1 MSVRLV
7 QSVDSLAEK
16 HGGPSRAIVMLA
28 EAQARA
34 GADVQLIA
42 RAEADRPCAPDPA
55 LVPLTL
61 AHGVPDRC
69 RRTAALLQCES
80 PSLLHD
86 NGLWLPAN
94 LAATA
99 TARHLGRPFVISP
112 HGMLAPWALAW
123 RPWRKRIA
131 SALFQQSLLE
141 AAAGLVAA
149 AEPERSHVR
158 ARLPR
163 ARIAI
168 IPNGVQIPA
177 TLPARTPRSTRT
189 LLFMSR
195 LHPVKNLPALI
206 TAWGH
211 IIADPAFDSW
221 SLHIAGPDED
231 NHRADLAPRVAAL
244 GPAARITFTGPVSE
258 ADKAATYA
266 AADLFILPSLSENF
280 GIVVAE
286 ALAHGLPAITT
297 HATPWSDLPREGAGF
312 HGAPDAAS
320 LEAMLRQAL
329 ACPPAELIAMGQRGR
344 ALVERRFGWPRI
356 AAQSLAFYEW
366 LLHGGPTPDFVET

>member
-1 MSVRLV
+1 MRLV

-34 GADVQLIA
+34 GSDVQLIA
-42 RAEADRPCAPDPA
+42 RAEADKPYAPDPA

-61 AHGVPDRC
+61 AQGFAERC
-69 RRTAALLQCES
+69 RHTAALLRSEA

-99 TARHLGRPFVISP
+99 TARRLGRPHVISP

-141 AAAGLVAA
+141 SAAGLVAA
-149 AEPERSHVR
+149 AEPERSHIR

-163 ARIAI
+163 ARIATI
-168 IPNGVQIPA
+168 ANGVNIPA
-177 TLPARTPRSTRT
+177 SLPARAPQPMRT

-206 TAWGH
+206 AAWGR
-211 IIADPAFDSW
+211 IIADPTFDAW
-221 SLHIAGPDED
+221 RLHIAGPDED
-231 NHRADLAPRVAAL
+231 GHRAELAPLVTAL
-244 GPAARITFTGPVSE
+244 GQHPRITFTGPVSE
-258 ADKAATYA
+258 ADKVATYA

-329 ACPPAELIAMGQRGR
+329 ACPPAELIAMGARGR

-366 LLHGGPTPDFVET
+366 LLHGGPTPDFVEA